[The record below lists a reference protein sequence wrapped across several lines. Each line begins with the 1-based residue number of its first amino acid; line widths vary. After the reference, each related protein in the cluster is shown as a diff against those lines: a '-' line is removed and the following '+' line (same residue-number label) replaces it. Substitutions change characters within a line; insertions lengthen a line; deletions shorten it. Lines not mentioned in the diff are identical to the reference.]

1 MNLIKEERGFTLIE
15 SVLAFFVSTLLI
27 ICVSITLQYTI
38 KVSQRLINLNSNFE
52 NAALAMNF
60 IQMQI
65 NSSDGYALNKY
76 DDILIVYNNNIKSNF
91 KFVKRLNQIIYAN
104 NLLAENIDNL
114 TIELK
119 NSNLVIKIEITENE
133 TNKLILIGEVNVKY
147 KTHY

>member
-15 SVLAFFVSTLLI
+15 SVLAFFISTLLI

-60 IQMQI
+60 IKMQI
-65 NSSDGYALNKY
+65 NSSNGYTLNKY
-76 DDILIVYNNNIKSNF
+76 DDILILYNNNTKSNF

-119 NSNLVIKIEITENE
+119 NSNLIIKIEITENE
-133 TNKLILIGEVNVKY
+133 THKLILIGEVNVKY